1 MSEARKHPLRVT
13 VDLTAAV
20 QGHAGLGRYAEELAR
35 GLLADCPPDEELAI
49 FYNDAQHRRPVP
61 PLDALP
67 AIGLPWSSKPWRLA
81 VLLAQL
87 AHVPQDTTLG
97 RPDIFLATQHLL
109 PRVGGGVTVFTL
121 HDLIFRHL
129 PEAHLPLNRW
139 FLNLAV
145 PRFLA
150 AADAIIA
157 ISECTRRDAMRF
169 YGVPDR
175 KIHVIYEAADT
186 RFRPIADEA
195 YLAGVRRR
203 YGLPE
208 RFVLYVGTIE
218 PRKNLPILFRAFKA
232 ALPALSGCKLVI
244 CGKKGWLYD
253 ETFAS
258 LQALGIERE
267 VCFTGFV
274 PDADLPGLYALAEAL
289 ALPSRY
295 EGFGLPVLEAMG
307 CGTPVIC
314 SNASSLPE
322 IAGDAALL
330 VPPDDVAGWTAA
342 MSRLM
347 GEPGLQREL
356 RARGLAQ
363 AARFSWTKAAQQT
376 RALYRE
382 VYRARRP

>member
-1 MSEARKHPLRVT
+1 MSEARKGRLRVT
-13 VDLTAAV
+13 VDLSAAV

-35 GLLADCPPDEELAI
+35 GLLVDCPSDEELGI
-49 FYNDAQHRRPVP
+49 FYNDPQRRRPAP

-67 AIGLPWSSKPWRLA
+67 AIGRPWSSKPWRLA

-87 AHVPQDTTLG
+87 THVPQDAMLG

-109 PRVGGGVTVFTL
+109 PRVASGVTVFTL

-150 AADAIIA
+150 AADAVIA

-169 YGVPDR
+169 YGVPDQ
-175 KIHVIYEAADT
+175 KIHVIYEAADP
-186 RFRPIADEA
+186 RFRPITDAA
-195 YLAGVRRR
+195 YLAGVRQR
-203 YGLPE
+203 YGLPQ

-218 PRKNLPILFRAFKA
+218 PRKNLPVLFEAFKA
-232 ALPALSGCKLVI
+232 ALPVLPDVKLVI

-267 VCFTGFV
+267 VRFTGFV

-314 SNASSLPE
+314 SNTSSLPE

-330 VPPDDVAGWTAA
+330 VAPDEVAGWTAA
-342 MSRLM
+342 LSKLL
-347 GEPGLQREL
+347 GDPELQVEMRK
-356 RARGLAQ
+356 RGLRQ
-363 AARFSWTKAAQQT
+363 SARFTWAKAAQET
-376 RALYRE
+376 RALYLE
-382 VYRARRP
+382 VHGARRP